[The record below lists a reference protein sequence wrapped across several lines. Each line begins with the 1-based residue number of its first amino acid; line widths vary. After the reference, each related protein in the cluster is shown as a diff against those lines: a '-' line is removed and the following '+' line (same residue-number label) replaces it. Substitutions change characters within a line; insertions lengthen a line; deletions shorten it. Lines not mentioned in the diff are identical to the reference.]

1 MDTQDLNRFFKIT
14 FLFFFLISLNILN
27 RQDRFAALVAAI
39 GSSVP
44 DFSELGRVV
53 EDCRDYMGA
62 IGSLHMKHVFRET
75 NCVAHPL
82 AHIASHS
89 SIDNF

>member
-1 MDTQDLNRFFKIT
+1 MESDC
-14 FLFFFLISLNILN
+14 
-27 RQDRFAALVAAI
+27 AALVAAI

-62 IGSLHMKHVFRET
+62 IGSLCVKHVYREA
-75 NCVAHPL
+75 NCVAHRL
-82 AHIASHS
+82 AYIASHS